1 MRISNIF
8 VNRKLSIRIRISNIW
23 CKIFEYSNIFVIR
36 CEVWLFEENESNVII
51 ALAKKKYLVLVFWH
65 TLQKL
70 AQQHRGNI
78 HMQPLK
84 EVQQQLHNIFF
95 ATWNTFFFLK

>member
-1 MRISNIF
+1 MIH
-8 VNRKLSIRIRISNIW
+8 
-23 CKIFEYSNIFVIR
+23 

-84 EVQQQLHNIFF
+84 EVQQQLHSIFLPPGTLSPF
-95 ATWNTFFFLK
+95 